1 MEGRFI
7 APQSRSGASDAVTL
21 SAQMQGLPPE
31 ELPARF
37 GRYEVITKIAS
48 GGMAEVYAGRIMG
61 ESGFA
66 KLVAIKAMRPE
77 LVDEEKYVAM
87 FLDEARVAA
96 HISSPHVVST
106 LDLGRNDEGLPY
118 LVMELVVGASFS
130 QLARAQPGAWP
141 VGLGCELICQAA
153 TGLHDAHEAR
163 DTQGTPLEI
172 VHRDV
177 SPQNILVGTDGRVRI
192 TDFGVAR
199 AVARITKTRTGEVKG
214 KVRYFSPEQAM
225 GGQAD
230 RRSDI
235 FSLGIVAWE
244 LLTGRQL
251 FTGKSLLDLHHS
263 VLGQE
268 VESPDKVRPE
278 IPKEIGAVVLKA
290 LARKVDDRYASADLF
305 ARDLRKACALADVD
319 LATTSEVVAFV
330 QSRAATSVD
339 RLSKSIRETAT
350 PSTPGSFEAGDAH
363 EEEPT
368 TLDPMRPTSSPPVSQ
383 QTHTSAAAAVVL
395 ATNGASAL
403 PFWRRWWRG
412 FLRWLGLSA

>member
-1 MEGRFI
+1 M
-7 APQSRSGASDAVTL
+7 SGPTAEV
-21 SAQMQGLPPE
+21 LPTH
-31 ELPARF
+31 F

-77 LVDEEKYVAM
+77 LVDEERYVTM

-96 HISSPHVVST
+96 HISSPYVVST

-118 LVMELVVGASFS
+118 LVMELVVGASFA
-130 QLARAQPGAWP
+130 QLARAQPGPWP
-141 VGLGCELICQAA
+141 VGLGCELLCQAA

-163 DTQGTPLEI
+163 DTSATPLEI

-214 KVRYFSPEQAM
+214 KVRYFSPEQAT
-225 GGQAD
+225 GAAAD

-235 FSLGIVAWE
+235 FSLGIVGWE

-251 FTGKSLLDLHHS
+251 FRGKSLLDLHHS
-263 VLGQE
+263 VLGQQIE
-268 VESPDKVRPE
+268 APDAVRDD
-278 IPKEIGAVVLKA
+278 IPHAIGAVILKA
-290 LARKVDDRYASADLF
+290 LARKPEDRYASADLF
-305 ARDLRKACALADVD
+305 ARDLRKAAVIADVD
-319 LATTSEVVAFV
+319 LATASEVMAFV
-330 QSRAATSVD
+330 QARASTSVD
-339 RLSKSIRETAT
+339 RLSRSIRETAT
-350 PSTPGSFEAGDAH
+350 PSASGSLDAIGSEAP

-368 TLDPMRPTSSPPVSQ
+368 TLDSLVAPRPISSSPPAV
-383 QTHTSAAAAVVL
+383 TTPGTPIARAAQ
-395 ATNGASAL
+395 L